1 MDGEGLRVRMAWE
14 EGATL
19 SEVGVSSSVA
29 AESSRAGG
37 DAEGKRNDN
46 MALSQIPHSRPT
58 IPQLHMYALHE
69 TLNCIIR
76 LSHPELMVA
85 RLV

>member
-1 MDGEGLRVRMAWE
+1 MDGEGLGVRMAWE

-29 AESSRAGG
+29 AGSSRAGG
-37 DAEGKRNDN
+37 DAEGKRDDS

-58 IPQLHMYALHE
+58 RSITQMHC
-69 TLNCIIR
+69 TNWR
-76 LSHPELMVA
+76 
-85 RLV
+85 